1 VFSVIAYTVQ
11 TLLDPSVG
19 AGERNLRFHGES
31 PTWRELFAALERI
44 TGSKYNVT
52 YFDVGEAK
60 AKERRALELA
70 DVELELEASHQLIQ
84 GGGGTLL
91 REPFDNARYPEV
103 VPRGFEESLR
113 LAFDNKLM
121 RRLAYGL

>member
-60 AKERRALELA
+60 AKERR
-70 DVELELEASHQLIQ
+70 SHQLIQ